1 MEGCLARRRS
11 VPVRMKS
18 AGPSVAD
25 PSARGVDVQRALA
38 PFVRSSARSSRTQ
51 LPVIGLHQ
59 ASQHRGSKADGRI
72 PGDRAGG
79 CATGCGACWRG
90 LETPSRG
97 DIGAGP
103 PEQAGPRGAGQGGHG
118 TPGQRCVHAKPS
130 GPFGK
135 AEQVCATGRGV
146 PVAEEVR
153 GPRGRAA
160 STGSRRPGG
169 SAGLRCPASRG
180 RRLKAPS
187 LLLCPLWPIAH
198 SATGVV
204 LVNGGQHPST
214 GPSHAEQSPPRA
226 LHTVLH
232 LEAAPASVAASG
244 PSRPRPFAL
253 PAPQEVQRALAP
265 GLRRSCSLVSSG
277 LH

>member
-11 VPVRMKS
+11 VPVRVKS
-18 AGPSVAD
+18 ARPSVAD

-153 GPRGRAA
+153 GPRGALQAQGADGRAA
-160 STGSRRPGG
+160 VQVCAARPP
-169 SAGLRCPASRG
+169 AAAASR
-180 RRLKAPS
+180 
-187 LLLCPLWPIAH
+187 
-198 SATGVV
+198 
-204 LVNGGQHPST
+204 
-214 GPSHAEQSPPRA
+214 PPRSCF
-226 LHTVLH
+226 
-232 LEAAPASVAASG
+232 APCG
-244 PSRPRPFAL
+244 PL
-253 PAPQEVQRALAP
+253 PTQPP
-265 GLRRSCSLVSSG
+265 GWCW
-277 LH
+277 

>member
-1 MEGCLARRRS
+1 MACRCRPQPRWGPARAGSRDGQALLAESSLLSLFQKKKAAVDEVSRAVPRVEARVPLWSEGDGGLSREAPFGARPREIGRAQRRR
-11 VPVRMKS
+11 PLR
-18 AGPSVAD
+18 AWRRRPA
-25 PSARGVDVQRALA
+25 SARS
-38 PFVRSSARSSRTQ
+38 VRSSVRPLIPHTVA
-51 LPVIGLHQ
+51 G
-59 ASQHRGSKADGRI
+59 HRLAPGEPAQGQQGDGRI

-153 GPRGRAA
+153 GPRGALQAQGADGRAA
-160 STGSRRPGG
+160 VQVCTARPP
-169 SAGLRCPASRG
+169 AAAASR
-180 RRLKAPS
+180 
-187 LLLCPLWPIAH
+187 
-198 SATGVV
+198 
-204 LVNGGQHPST
+204 
-214 GPSHAEQSPPRA
+214 PPRSCF
-226 LHTVLH
+226 
-232 LEAAPASVAASG
+232 APCG
-244 PSRPRPFAL
+244 PL
-253 PAPQEVQRALAP
+253 PTQPP
-265 GLRRSCSLVSSG
+265 GWCW
-277 LH
+277 

>member
-18 AGPSVAD
+18 ARPSVAD

-51 LPVIGLHQ
+51 LPVIGLRQ

-79 CATGCGACWRG
+79 RATGCGACWRG

-97 DIGAGP
+97 DIGAGLQGKQDP
-103 PEQAGPRGAGQGGHG
+103 VGLGREGTAPQARGAC
-118 TPGQRCVHAKPS
+118 TRSPAARS
-130 GPFGK
+130 GK
-135 AEQVCATGRGV
+135 Q
-146 PVAEEVR
+146 
-153 GPRGRAA
+153 
-160 STGSRRPGG
+160 SRSARPGAG
-169 SAGLRCPASRG
+169 CPWQRKSAARGARCKHREPTAGRQCRSALPGLPRPPPQGPLAPALPPAARCPLSHR
-180 RRLKAPS
+180 
-187 LLLCPLWPIAH
+187 
-198 SATGVV
+198 VV